1 MYKIREIK
9 YSSSTVSIQV
19 YKIENRKR
27 KIIRHI
33 GTARNEQEKLNLI
46 HLANDFIIKIS
57 QQFVLFE
64 NEQTDKVV
72 NLSQSE
78 FIGVYYGF
86 FYELLH
92 KLFLKIGFDKHKS
105 NLLLDL
111 VVIRL
116 FEPASK
122 LRSIELLEQYF
133 GIKHRRQS
141 YYESVKKWLEL
152 KEKTEKMAVNFA
164 KKHYNFT
171 YDLLFYDV
179 TTLYF
184 ESFDEDELRKNG
196 FSKDNKSQQ
205 PQILVALMVSK
216 EGFPIAYEV
225 FSGNT
230 FEGHTFIPVIKKI
243 IDKNSIKDF
252 TVVAD
257 AAMISTE
264 NIEQLNVNNINY
276 IVGARLG
283 NITKEL
289 LIKIDKM
296 LIREDG
302 ENIRIATDNGFLI
315 CSFSSVRYRK
325 DKYEMEKQ
333 IQKAK
338 QIIENP
344 SKIRKT
350 KFTKSNKGNNL
361 EINQALIDKTKKL
374 LGIKGYYTN
383 LKESKVSNTLIIDH
397 YHQLYKIEQNFRIA
411 KSDLQTRPIFH
422 YKEEPIKLHIL
433 ICFMAL
439 ITSRYIELETGM
451 SIKKFIQ
458 ECKKITDGRILNKTT
473 NKEMQ
478 LRVKLNPI
486 IVEILQKLKLLT

>member
-9 YSSSTVSIQV
+9 YSLNTVSIQV
-19 YKIENRKR
+19 YRIENRKR

-33 GTARNEQEKLNLI
+33 GTASNEEEKINLI
-46 HLANDFIIKIS
+46 QLANDFIKKIS
-57 QQFVLFE
+57 LQFTLFD
-64 NEQTDKVV
+64 NEQSNKVI
-72 NLSQSE
+72 NLEQSE
-78 FIGVYYGF
+78 FIGVYYMF

-92 KLFLKIGFDKHKS
+92 KLFLKIGFDKNKS

-122 LRSIELLEQYF
+122 LRSIELLELYF
-133 GIKHRRQS
+133 GVKHRRQS
-141 YYESVKKWLEL
+141 YYESAKKWLDL
-152 KEKTEKMAVNFA
+152 KEKTEKIALSFA
-164 KKHYNFT
+164 KKHYNFN

-184 ESFDEDELRKNG
+184 ETFDEDELPKNG

-205 PQILVALMVSK
+205 PQILIALMVSK

-230 FEGHTFIPVIKKI
+230 FEGHTFIPVIKKF
-243 IDKNSIKDF
+243 IDKNSIKNF

-264 NIEQLNVNNINY
+264 NVAQLNDNQINY

-289 LIKIDKM
+289 FKKIDAM
-296 LIREDG
+296 LIRKDG
-302 ENIRIATDNGFLI
+302 ENIRIPTNNGFLI
-315 CSFSSVRYRK
+315 CNFSSLRYRK

-333 IQKAK
+333 ILKAK

-350 KFTKSNKGNNL
+350 KFTKSNKENHL
-361 EINQALIDKTKKL
+361 EINQSLIDKTKKL

-383 LKESKVSNTLIIDH
+383 LNEDQASNDLIIGH

-422 YKEEPIKLHIL
+422 FKEEPIKLHIL
-433 ICFMAL
+433 LCFMAL
-439 ITSRYIELETGM
+439 LTSRYIELETGI
-451 SIKKFIQ
+451 SIKKFIH
-458 ECKKITDGRILNKTT
+458 ECKKITDGRILNKIT
-473 NKEMQ
+473 NTEIQ
-478 LRVKLNPI
+478 LRVKLNPLITEI
-486 IVEILQKLKLLT
+486 IHKLKLLT

>member
-9 YSSSTVSIQV
+9 YSLNTVSIQV
-19 YKIENRKR
+19 YRIENRKR

-33 GTARNEQEKLNLI
+33 GTASNEEEKINLI
-46 HLANDFIIKIS
+46 QLANDFIKKIS
-57 QQFVLFE
+57 LQFTLFD
-64 NEQTDKVV
+64 NEQSNKVI
-72 NLSQSE
+72 NLEQSE
-78 FIGVYYGF
+78 FIGVYYVF

-92 KLFLKIGFDKHKS
+92 KLFLKIGFDKNKS

-122 LRSIELLEQYF
+122 LRSIELLELYF
-133 GIKHRRQS
+133 GVKHRRQS
-141 YYESVKKWLEL
+141 YYESAKKWLDL
-152 KEKTEKMAVNFA
+152 KEKTEKIALSFA
-164 KKHYNFT
+164 KKHYNFN

-184 ESFDEDELRKNG
+184 ETFDEDELRKNG

-205 PQILVALMVSK
+205 PQILIALMVSK

-230 FEGHTFIPVIKKI
+230 FEGHTFIPVIKKF
-243 IDKNSIKDF
+243 IDKNSIKKF

-264 NIEQLNVNNINY
+264 NVAQLNDNQINY

-289 LIKIDKM
+289 FKKIDAM
-296 LIREDG
+296 LIRKDG
-302 ENIRIATDNGFLI
+302 ESIRIPTNNGFLI
-315 CSFSSVRYRK
+315 CNFSSLRYRK

-333 IQKAK
+333 ILKAK

-350 KFTKSNKGNNL
+350 KFTKSNKENHL
-361 EINQALIDKTKKL
+361 EINQSLIDKTKKL

-383 LKESKVSNTLIIDH
+383 LNEDQASNDLIIDH

-422 YKEEPIKLHIL
+422 FKEEPIKLHIL
-433 ICFMAL
+433 LCFMAL
-439 ITSRYIELETGM
+439 LTSRYIELETGI
-451 SIKKFIQ
+451 SIKKFIH
-458 ECKKITDGRILNKTT
+458 ECKKITDGRILNKIT
-473 NKEMQ
+473 NTEIQ
-478 LRVKLNPI
+478 LRVQLNPLITEI
-486 IVEILQKLKLLT
+486 IHKLKLLT

>member
-302 ENIRIATDNGFLI
+302 ENIRIATDNGFII